1 VEYYP
6 MALLTIKERAAR
18 LDKIDK
24 IKTEIS
30 HYTEAVKSKP
40 KFAPYYNGK
49 IMILEDELKFI

>member
-1 VEYYP
+1 
-6 MALLTIKERAAR
+6 MDLKEKLAR
-18 LDKIDK
+18 QQRIDK

-30 HYTEAVKSKP
+30 HYTEGVKSKP